1 METAMK
7 TLVRLASI
15 ALAFRSLGASA
26 QDGES
31 QGYTG
36 LSRTVTLV
44 DGQTSEVRVRVSKPQ
59 KTVLTAITFPAP
71 IREIVSAWN
80 EKDLSVEHSGERLF
94 IKLLAP
100 SQGHL
105 DAILT
110 TGRHLRL
117 YVVPVKDED
126 LYDANVLIQT
136 DKGVAGPG
144 DGTGRPE
151 PRGAGSLELVRTMR
165 LGEIPP
171 GTTVRKG
178 DGMRLFGTPDVA
190 AKLSWVYESAFYRGY
205 IVSLENSSAAVAYE
219 LDLPRIHSEDLVLVG
234 ARNLVVNPSSF
245 TYLYLVFWK
254 K

>member
-1 METAMK
+1 MK
-7 TLVRLASI
+7 MMLTVAAVWLTVPAVASQE
-15 ALAFRSLGASA
+15 SA
-26 QDGES
+26 PE
-31 QGYTG
+31 GYAG

-44 DGQTSEVRVRVSKPQ
+44 DGQTSEVRARVSKPQ

-94 IKLLAP
+94 IKLLSP

-105 DAILT
+105 DAILA

-136 DKGVAGPG
+136 VGNPG
-144 DGTGRPE
+144 DGNVRAQ
-151 PRGAGSLELVRTMR
+151 PRGAGSLELVRAMR
-165 LGEIPP
+165 LGEIPA
-171 GTTVRKG
+171 GVTVRKG
-178 DGMRLFGTPDVA
+178 GGVRLFGSPDVE
-190 AKLSWVYESAFYRGY
+190 AKLAWVYESAFYRGY
-205 IVSLENSSAAVAYE
+205 VVRVENASTTTAYE
-219 LDLPRIHSEDLVLVG
+219 IDLPRIHAEDLVLVG
-234 ARNLVVNPSSF
+234 ARNLVVDPASF
-245 TYLYLVFWK
+245 TYIYLVFWK